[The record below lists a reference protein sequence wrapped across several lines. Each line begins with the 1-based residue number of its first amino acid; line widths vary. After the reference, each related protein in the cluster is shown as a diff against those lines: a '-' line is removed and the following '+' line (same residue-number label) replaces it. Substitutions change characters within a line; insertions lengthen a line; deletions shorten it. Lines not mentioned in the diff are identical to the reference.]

1 MDNVAANNTPQES
14 RIWLHEVPAWMWVL
28 GAWLFWAAI
37 HWQSAIPAGAVGL
50 VVWNVLEKQRKARE
64 EAARVGAC
72 ANVCGAQIVC
82 SSTPY
87 EGADIVAQRA
97 AQWRKDLEA
106 SGNIYWDKIPIIE
119 YPFMPMIYGVGQLTY
134 AWDIYRR
141 EVGEKQHQANLDWV
155 DKAPKELRGA
165 ILTQMLPAA
174 RQEENLN

>member
-1 MDNVAANNTPQES
+1 MDNVAANSQSRNTLLL
-14 RIWLHEVPAWMWVL
+14 LHEVPASAWVMA
-28 GAWLFWAAI
+28 AWLLWAAI
-37 HWQSAIPAGAVGL
+37 HWQSAIPAGLVGF
-50 VVWNVLEKQRKARE
+50 VVWHVSEKQRTARE

-72 ANVCGAQIVC
+72 ANVCGAQVID
-82 SSTPY
+82 SKTPY

-106 SGNIYWDKIPIIE
+106 SGNRYWDKIPVIE
-119 YPFMPMIYGVGQLTY
+119 YPFMPMIYGIGQLTY

-141 EVGEKQHQANLDWV
+141 EVGEKQHQANLEWAE
-155 DKAPKELRGA
+155 KAPKELRSA